1 MPVKKSVKE
10 APAVVA
16 AAALLAT
23 SAIATAAADALK
35 TLNAAAAVSAKV
47 VAETASKALSEF
59 PRLQEDIREI
69 RAAQKSDS
77 NTTVAMVR
85 DLLQAHTSS
94 DEVWLKSIDT
104 TVSAVEAHMIKQNGR
119 LDKAETHITRQNVAI
134 FGVAGPV
141 ALIILGIVGRQLIMM
156 MIAAEK
162 SGTLMD
168 WPNLLLGVLV
178 GVAIL
183 SASAVY
189 FGYKVNQLLH
199 RHIEV
204 AHLPSPVTKDKI

>member
-59 PRLQEDIREI
+59 PRLQEDIGEI

-85 DLLQAHTSS
+85 DLLQPHTSS
-94 DEVWLKSIDT
+94 DGVGACKRPGTIA
-104 TVSAVEAHMIKQNGR
+104 TVVFE
-119 LDKAETHITRQNVAI
+119 
-134 FGVAGPV
+134 
-141 ALIILGIVGRQLIMM
+141 
-156 MIAAEK
+156 
-162 SGTLMD
+162 
-168 WPNLLLGVLV
+168 
-178 GVAIL
+178 
-183 SASAVY
+183 
-189 FGYKVNQLLH
+189 
-199 RHIEV
+199 
-204 AHLPSPVTKDKI
+204 